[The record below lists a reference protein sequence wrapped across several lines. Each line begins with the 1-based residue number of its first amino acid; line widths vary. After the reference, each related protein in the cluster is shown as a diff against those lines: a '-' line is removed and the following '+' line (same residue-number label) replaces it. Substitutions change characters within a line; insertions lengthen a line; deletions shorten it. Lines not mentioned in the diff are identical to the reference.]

1 MFGNQYQV
9 NYSGLRARPNY
20 AQLIDYLQ
28 NGQETIRYPDRFAKQ
43 MRNSPYMTQLDGI
56 EIMTQQNEIQKA
68 QDKEAAIRALASRSN
83 QTANVLRL
91 TSSSQVQ
98 LTGGRMTGSSEMH
111 QPNRSSGS
119 VGSNDE
125 FLSPTDVQNYDIGTP
140 VRPEFLPKRL
150 NMDGFTSEQ
159 QREMDEII
167 ASLAQQDKRRI
178 NDIRNIARS
187 GLVNLSKGNLAH
199 KLVTGGRED
208 VQESVAEADPVKPS
222 SPVAAADSSF
232 KSQRDESIER
242 RKKEWASG
250 SSSARNRETSPFTAT
265 PRPTSKGPNIMTL
278 VDITQA
284 SGSQGS
290 ASGPARRER
299 SRERLGLASASAGT
313 QLDTV
318 KE

>member
-98 LTGGRMTGSSEMH
+98 LTGGQMTGSSEMH

-125 FLSPTDVQNYDIGTP
+125 FLSPTDVPYYDISTP
-140 VRPEFLPKRL
+140 VRPDFLPRQL
-150 NMDGFTSEQ
+150 NMDSFASEQ
-159 QREMDEII
+159 QREMDEKMH
-167 ASLAQQDKRRI
+167 L
-178 NDIRNIARS
+178 
-187 GLVNLSKGNLAH
+187 
-199 KLVTGGRED
+199 
-208 VQESVAEADPVKPS
+208 
-222 SPVAAADSSF
+222 
-232 KSQRDESIER
+232 
-242 RKKEWASG
+242 
-250 SSSARNRETSPFTAT
+250 
-265 PRPTSKGPNIMTL
+265 
-278 VDITQA
+278 
-284 SGSQGS
+284 
-290 ASGPARRER
+290 
-299 SRERLGLASASAGT
+299 
-313 QLDTV
+313 
-318 KE
+318 